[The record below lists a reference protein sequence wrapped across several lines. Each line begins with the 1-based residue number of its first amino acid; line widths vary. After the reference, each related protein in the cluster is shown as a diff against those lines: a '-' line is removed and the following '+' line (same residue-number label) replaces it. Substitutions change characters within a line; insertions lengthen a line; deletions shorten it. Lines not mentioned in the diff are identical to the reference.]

1 MHLPTENPKNSAQ
14 TDGTELVE
22 VLDLLFENRW
32 LIATITCIAVLLGA
46 TYAILAEPVYRADI
60 LVQVQ
65 DPTGATA
72 AQGLLGDVSSI
83 FDVKS
88 SAAAET
94 QILASRLVVSR
105 TVDNLNLFI
114 KAEPQRLPVI
124 GQWIGRL
131 NHGLSTP
138 GLFGLGGFTW
148 GQEAIQVTRFD
159 VPLKFEGDKFW
170 LTVLEGGRYTLTGSD
185 LDAPLE
191 GLAGKIET
199 FKTADGPIILS
210 VQGWD
215 AKPGATFKLIRKSR
229 LKTIQTIQDALDVQE
244 RIKQSDVMV
253 ASLDDTDAK
262 RAADTMN
269 EIGRQYLQQNVER
282 KSAEAAQSLKFLNE
296 QIPHLRDQLTQA
308 ENRLTDFN
316 TAHGAID
323 LSEQA
328 KLTLA
333 RTTDAETRLLELRQ
347 KRQDLLAHY
356 TAQHPAVVAIDEQI
370 ATLNTYRDEANQ
382 SVRTLPALQQESV
395 RRMLDVKLDTDLYT
409 ALLNNIAQLQ
419 LIHAGKVGDVRLV
432 DTAAVPE
439 ESVKPKR
446 LLICLASLMLGLIAG
461 CAAAVVRSTLFKG
474 ISDPHEIEQFLS
486 IPVCATIPRSAVQRK
501 LEKIHGRPKLL
512 AISAPDDPAIE
523 SLRSLR
529 TSIVLG
535 MADARNN
542 ILLIT
547 GPTPGIGKSF
557 ISANLACVIAQ
568 SGKRVMLIDADIRKG
583 HLHSAFG
590 LERSRGLTEVVTG
603 ALTAKDVIHSNVVDR
618 VDFISTGKRPS
629 NPSEL
634 LAGRSVAQ
642 LIAGLASEYDV
653 VLIDSPPVL
662 AVSDT
667 AALVALAGDTLLV
680 AHSGITRLGEIV
692 ECVKRLFASDL
703 RLRGVVFNGVNP
715 KSPRS
720 RYGSKY
726 GSYRYVAYEYGSES
740 DD

>member
-1 MHLPTENPKNSAQ
+1 MQSSNENQQDAAQ
-14 TDGTELVE
+14 SGGSDLTDT
-22 VLDLLFENRW
+22 LDLLFESRW
-32 LIATITCIAVLLGA
+32 LIATVAGIALLMST
-46 TYAILAEPVYRADI
+46 TYAILAKPVYRADI

-65 DPTGATA
+65 DPAGSA
-72 AQGLLGDVSSI
+72 AANGLLGDVSTI

-114 KAEPQRLPVI
+114 KAEPRRLPVI
-124 GQWIGRL
+124 GRSIARL
-131 NHGLSTP
+131 NHQISTP

-148 GQEAIQVTRFD
+148 GRESIQVTRFD
-159 VPLKFEGDKFW
+159 VPVKFEGDKFS
-170 LTVLEGGRYTLTGSD
+170 LTALGAGRYRLTGSD
-185 LDAPLE
+185 LDTPLE
-191 GLAGKIET
+191 GSAGKTET
-199 FKTADGPIILS
+199 FSTPDGPIILR
-210 VQGWD
+210 VEGWE
-215 AKPGATFKLIRKSR
+215 ARPGAAFQLIRKSR
-229 LKTIQTIQDALDVQE
+229 LKTIEDIQEKLDVQE

-253 ASLDDTDAK
+253 ASLEDTDAQ

-269 EIGRQYLQQNVER
+269 EIGRQYLQQNIER

-296 QIPHLRDQLTQA
+296 QIPHLREQLTQA
-308 ENRLTDFN
+308 ENRLTEFN
-316 TAHGAID
+316 TTNGAVD

-333 RTTDAETRLLELRQ
+333 RSTDAQTRLLELQQ
-347 KRQDLLAHY
+347 KRQELLTHY

-370 ATLNTYRDEANQ
+370 STLNAYRNDADK

-395 RRMLDVKLDTDLYT
+395 RRMLDVKLDTDLYS

-432 DTAAVPE
+432 DTAAIPE

-446 LLICLASLMLGLIAG
+446 VLICLASLMLGLIAG

-474 ISDPHEIEQFLS
+474 ISDPNEIEQYLG
-486 IPVCATIPRSAVQRK
+486 IPVCATVPRSAAQKK
-501 LEKIHGRPKLL
+501 LQKIHGHPPLL
-512 AISAPDDPAIE
+512 AVTAPNDPAVE

-529 TSIVLG
+529 TSILLG
-535 MADARNN
+535 LANARNN
-542 ILLIT
+542 VVLVT

-557 ISANLACVIAQ
+557 VSSNLACVIAQ
-568 SGKRVMLIDADIRKG
+568 TGKRVMLIDTDVRKG
-583 HLHSAFG
+583 HMHTVFG
-590 LERSRGLTEVVTG
+590 KERSPGLSEVVTERLPLG
-603 ALTAKDVIHSNVVDR
+603 EVIHRNVVDR
-618 VDFISTGKRPS
+618 LDFIATGKRPF
-629 NPSEL
+629 NPAEM
-634 LAGRSVAQ
+634 LADRSIAQ
-642 LIAGLASEYDV
+642 LIASLAGEYDV

-667 AALVALAGDTLLV
+667 STLVPSAGEIILVAQA
-680 AHSGITRLGEIV
+680 GITRVGELA
-692 ECVKRLFASDL
+692 ECVKRLSGGDL
-703 RLRGVVFNGVNP
+703 RLRGVVFNGVNLR
-715 KSPRS
+715 SPRS

-726 GSYRYVAYEYGSES
+726 GSYRYIDYQYGDER